1 MGFERRQDCPPSAS
15 ALGASSRPSDHR
27 RRLRSSG
34 RRAAPVVTGP
44 LMFGERQSGPLVA
57 SARADSPSAPGW
69 RRLEAPRSAVGDFHV
84 LERENG
90 AIGISGALGVGAP
103 SATNRLED
111 IGAAGCSRF
120 IAIGYAGA
128 LQPDLKVGDMVLCD
142 RAIRDE
148 GVSHHY
154 LEPGKYA
161 QPDRALTAALGNQM
175 DVAGMGTEP
184 GPPGPST
191 RPTARPS
198 KRSADIETRACSRSG
213 WRQPPSLPYRHTAG
227 STSQPLSW

>member
-1 MGFERRQDCPPSAS
+1 MGYPNFAGKHALAPFFTPQEYREYLAANYGWTGLPPLAGVILTFQ
-15 ALGASSRPSDHR
+15 ATFFRE
-27 RRLRSSG
+27 
-34 RRAAPVVTGP
+34 VV
-44 LMFGERQSGPLVA
+44 
-57 SARADSPSAPGW
+57 SAPGW